1 MTITKLKSVTKTIT
15 RFIVALFFRLTMAIR
30 ALTMP
35 RWFLVS
41 SIHALIYGWNEM
53 ARNQTS
59 IGQRVLCRQMLN
71 MCTDTA
77 KRFGLVEVPMLSDN
91 GIVLEIVL
99 NGEVPPL
106 IFRESDWELMRNAL
120 EKHDATTPYDWN
132 ENLTFGDRDKRKSAN
147 DEGGW

>member
-1 MTITKLKSVTKTIT
+1 MLQKLKSASTAMT
-15 RFIVALFFRLTMAIR
+15 RFIVALFFRLTMAVR

-41 SIHALIYGWNEM
+41 SIHALIYGWNEI

-59 IGQRVLCRQMLN
+59 IGQRVLCRQMLK

-77 KRFGLVEVPMLSDN
+77 KRFGLAEVPMSSDN
-91 GIVLEIVL
+91 GIALEITL

-106 IFRESDWELMRNAL
+106 IFGESDWELMRDAL
-120 EKHDATTPYDWN
+120 EKHDATTPPDWS
-132 ENLTFGDRDKRKSAN
+132 ENLTFGDSNKNKSTN
-147 DEGGW
+147 DEGDW